1 MFRQAL
7 DRKKSPKSP
16 SSSKAHTPSSP
27 VYHPPNLS
35 NYQFV
40 SGYGVVQ
47 GGAVIGAAHHDSHKS
62 TLKQQYYHSDQH
74 RKHAVE
80 EPLMVWKVKRKAD
93 GTRYDN

>member
-7 DRKKSPKSP
+7 ERKKSP

-47 GGAVIGAAHHDSHKS
+47 GSQKS
-62 TLKQQYYHSDQH
+62 TLKHHSYPSQQQP
-74 RKHAVE
+74 RKQE

-93 GTRYDN
+93 GTR

>member
-7 DRKKSPKSP
+7 ERKKSPKSP

-47 GGAVIGAAHHDSHKS
+47 GGAVIGAAQHNSQKS
-62 TLKQQYYHSDQH
+62 TLRQHYYHSEQQ
-74 RKHAVE
+74 RKQE

-93 GTRYDN
+93 GTRYANY